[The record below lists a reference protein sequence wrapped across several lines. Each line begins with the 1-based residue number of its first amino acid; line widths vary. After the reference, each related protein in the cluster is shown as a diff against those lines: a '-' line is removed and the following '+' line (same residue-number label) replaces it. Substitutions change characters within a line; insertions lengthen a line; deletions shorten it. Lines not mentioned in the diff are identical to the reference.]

1 MKRFLVAAA
10 LVWLTAAQRPAL
22 AAESCYSPAAME
34 ADQGIRFLTE
44 LMVASSICE
53 DRVYPEFRL
62 RNKDAII
69 AYQKALIAH
78 YHSTARFDAWNT
90 ALANEVSL
98 RQNSIPYT
106 KVCQQA
112 AAIFAKAKT
121 LDDGKFRAFAA
132 AQAASAS
139 AQYRKCGK

>member
-1 MKRFLVAAA
+1 MKRLLVAAA
-10 LVWLTAAQRPAL
+10 LACLAAGAGPAVS
-22 AAESCYSPAAME
+22 AESCYSQAAME
-34 ADQGIRFLTE
+34 ADQAIRFLTE
-44 LMVASSICE
+44 LMVASSTCE

-69 AYQKALIAH
+69 SYQKALIAH

-98 RQNSIPYT
+98 RQNALPTSQ
-106 KVCQQA
+106 VCQQA
-112 AAIFAKAKT
+112 AALFAKAKT